1 MGGPARNASVA
12 APARNASVMPRAPA
26 AHARGAVG
34 YVHVFAVYLAAAVS
48 AVSNKMRKKR
58 DLPEK
63 VCPVCNRPFKWR
75 KKWKDDWDNV
85 KYCSERC
92 RRNKEKA

>member
-1 MGGPARNASVA
+1 MS
-12 APARNASVMPRAPA
+12 
-26 AHARGAVG
+26 
-34 YVHVFAVYLAAAVS
+34 
-48 AVSNKMRKKR
+48 KMRKKS

-75 KKWKDDWDNV
+75 KKWEEDWEYV

-92 RRNKEKA
+92 RKNKGSS